1 MSWDRE
7 KERKAAKNYNIG
19 MNVFAVGFSI
29 FWCCAVA
36 ASGAWPM
43 LLFGLGFLALT
54 IYRLVVSIK
63 MTKQKSKETEP
74 WEQPDIPQSTYETGS
89 TSRRDGFCPYCG
101 RTLEEDFSFCP
112 GCGRRL

>member
-1 MSWDRE
+1 MRWDRE

-19 MNVFAVGFSI
+19 MNVFAVVFSI

-54 IYRLVVSIK
+54 VYRLVISIK
-63 MTKQKSKETEP
+63 MTRKKAKETEP
-74 WEQPDIPQSTYETGS
+74 WEQPDRFQTSCETHR
-89 TSRRDGFCPYCG
+89 THQDGFCPYCG
-101 RTLEEDFSFCP
+101 RQLSEDFTFCP
-112 GCGRRL
+112 ACGRRL